1 MAMHIKTTVTR
12 GGFFHNITFR
22 HNTVYNTT
30 GFLDI
35 EIDYQSQ
42 VLPPKDYNA
51 TKIDGI
57 VIQDNRGLGSA
68 SSASFRCSPDV
79 VCDHVTVQRNIM
91 LNDKSTWSC
100 SFVRQ
105 YQVDHNYPPGLQE
118 CMDNSWND
126 GLME

>member
-12 GGFFHNITFR
+12 GGYFHNITFR
-22 HNTVYNTT
+22 HNIVYNTT
-30 GFLDI
+30 GFLDF

-57 VIQDNRGLGSA
+57 VIQDNLGLGSA

-79 VCDHVTVQRNIM
+79 VCDHVTVQRNAKRQKYMVMFICTSIPSRPQ
-91 LNDKSTWSC
+91 LSAWSAR
-100 SFVRQ
+100 VHGQ
-105 YQVDHNYPPGLQE
+105 LLE
-118 CMDNSWND
+118 
-126 GLME
+126 